1 VKNKMPDTIENM
13 LKDSEYLR
21 MLVRILVNSYGLD
34 VQDKIIGFDK
44 KTKKEIVMDGRQVR
58 LSTEEVYMAT
68 KNMALGLD
76 YDAEKNEIILFT
88 GYVESDNE
96 GIRYD
101 N

>member
-44 KTKKEIVMDGRQVR
+44 ETKKEIVMDGRQVR
-58 LSTEEVYMAT
+58 LSTEEMYMAT